1 MASNLDVV
9 CTQRLNNIMQ
19 VDKGQLPAKLNKVL
33 KSEVARVIKNYM
45 GINDED
51 FDVNIDLNNSGYFE
65 LNIHV
70 LSKRIIMANSFCD
83 F

>member
-45 GINDED
+45 DINDED

-70 LSKRIIMANSFCD
+70 LAKRIIMANSFCD

>member
-1 MASNLDVV
+1 MASNLDLV

-19 VDKGQLPAKLNKVL
+19 VDTGQLSAKLNKVL

-45 GINDED
+45 DITDED

-70 LSKRIIMANSFCD
+70 LSERIIMANSFCD